1 MRRCPR
7 CRSTMLF
14 EFGGSVGASEWAW
27 KCVGCGREVLA
38 DALKQAEDDQLLSQL
53 GSTATRHENL

>member
-14 EFGGSVGASEWAW
+14 EYGGTDGASEWAW
-27 KCVGCGREVLA
+27 KCVGCGQEVLA
-38 DALKQAEDDQLLSQL
+38 DVAKQAHDDGLL
-53 GSTATRHENL
+53 GRIRGDSTRQRNM

>member
-14 EFGGSVGASEWAW
+14 EFGGMDGVFERAW
-27 KCVGCGREVLA
+27 KCVGCGRELLA
-38 DALKQAEDDQLLSQL
+38 DAVKQAQDDELL
-53 GSTATRHENL
+53 GRIRGDSTQQRNM